1 MSDSAAK
8 NIVSLYQRHAA
19 AYAEKRSRSLFE
31 KPWLD
36 KFLRQVGAG
45 GHILD
50 IGCGNGQPVAEYFI
64 HQGYRLTGVDGAMAM
79 RDRARQRFPRQR
91 WLHQD
96 MRSLNLEETFD
107 GLIAW
112 DSFFHL
118 TREDQRSMFEVFS
131 RHAHAGSALMFTSG
145 PADGIA
151 MGIFEGEALYH
162 ASLAPDEFRA
172 LLHRHGFQVTEVIF
186 NDPDCGG
193 HSVWLCKKI
202 AHHDGDPLA

>member
-1 MSDSAAK
+1 MSDTAAK
-8 NIVSLYQRHAA
+8 NILSLYQRHAA
-19 AYAEKRSRSLFE
+19 AFAENRSRNLFE

-36 KFLRQVGAG
+36 KFLRLIDAG

-50 IGCGNGQPVAEYFI
+50 VGCGNGQPIAEYFI
-64 HQGYRLTGVDGAMAM
+64 DRGYRLTGVDGAMAM

-96 MRSLNLEETFD
+96 MRTLRLAETFD

-118 TREDQRSMFEVFS
+118 TRDDQRSMFEVFS
-131 RHAHAGSALMFTSG
+131 RHTHTGSALMFTSG

-172 LLHRHGFQVTEVIF
+172 LLHRHGFEIKEVIF

-193 HSVWLCKKI
+193 HSVWLCRKI
-202 AHHDGDPLA
+202 EHHDGNPFA